1 MTINVSTMNKRVVI
15 AILAFA
21 LFLGI
26 ENGAFMYIVLKIA
39 AEYSLDQAHMGFL
52 ASVKYGGD
60 IVGALAIG
68 IVSDRLGRKTA
79 ILISA
84 ALLCL
89 CAFLSTIMQDLSLLT
104 ACILGI
110 GLGVGCSLNAGTAAL
125 AVIDPGRSGKYL
137 SLFHGLIS
145 SGSIAGPLL
154 GALLISGL
162 GLSWRAEYIII
173 ALTMVLT
180 VIVIGMIPFRG
191 LASCTHPLKTTSRP
205 AAAPPGMF
213 GVITFGTFFCIFLY
227 MCMENAL
234 TFFTDSYFTIVLDA
248 PAYSAIALA
257 LFSASMAISRI
268 GISRFYRYRNMAIP
282 VCFAGCG
289 ILTGFIA
296 FSHSSMAVTMILGLA
311 GLFFGPIYAFLQ
323 SINTDQFPKNA
334 GVITSLFMLC
344 GGTGGMVSPLIMGR
358 LSDTTGLRP
367 AFLLLSVICFAGFA
381 CYIAFI
387 YRKTIHKE
395 VIS

>member
-1 MTINVSTMNKRVVI
+1 MAINVSSMNKRVVV

-39 AEYSLDQAHMGFL
+39 DEYNLGQAHMGFL

-79 ILISA
+79 ILISTA
-84 ALLCL
+84 MLCL
-89 CAFLSTIMQDLSLLT
+89 CAFLCAAMQDLFLLT
-104 ACILGI
+104 CSILGI

-125 AVIDPGRSGKYL
+125 SVINLGRSGKYL

-173 ALTMVLT
+173 GLTMVLT
-180 VIVIGMIPFRG
+180 LIVIGKISFAG
-191 LASCTHPLKTTSRP
+191 LAGCTPSPKKAVEPT
-205 AAAPPGMF
+205 AASPGMF
-213 GVITFGTFFCIFLY
+213 GVITFGTFFCIFIY
-227 MCMENAL
+227 MFMENAL

-268 GISRFYRYRNMAIP
+268 GISRFYRYRNMATP

-289 ILTGFIA
+289 ILTGLIA
-296 FSHSSMAVTMILGLA
+296 INNSSMAVTLILGMA
-311 GLFFGPIYAFLQ
+311 GFFFGPIYAFLQ
-323 SINTDQFPKNA
+323 SINTDRFPKNA
-334 GVITSLFMLC
+334 GVITSVFMLC
-344 GGTGGMVSPLIMGR
+344 GGIGGMASPLIMGS

-367 AFLLLSVICFAGFA
+367 AFLLLSAICFAGLA

-387 YRKTIHKE
+387 YRKAIHKE
-395 VIS
+395 VVS